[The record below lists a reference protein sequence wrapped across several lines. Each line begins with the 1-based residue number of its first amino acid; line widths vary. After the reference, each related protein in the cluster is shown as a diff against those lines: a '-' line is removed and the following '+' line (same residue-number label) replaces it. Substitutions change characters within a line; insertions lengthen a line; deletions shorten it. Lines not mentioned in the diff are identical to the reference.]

1 MTTDEGAMSTTRT
14 NDRGLD
20 VMVVIAIQVV
30 VAVAVWGLVGL
41 LIDLIA
47 GTGPWVQFCGIVLG
61 TMIALA
67 LSQRHATPTEA
78 PEPSHE

>member
-1 MTTDEGAMSTTRT
+1 MSTTQT

-30 VAVAVWGLVGL
+30 VAVAVWGLAGL
-41 LIDLIA
+41 LVDVVA
-47 GTGPWVQFCGIVLG
+47 GTGPWFQFSGIVLG

-67 LSQRHATPTEA
+67 LVQRHATPVEA
-78 PEPSHE
+78 QEPSHG

>member
-1 MTTDEGAMSTTRT
+1 MSTTQT

-20 VMVVIAIQVV
+20 VMVVSAIQVV

-41 LIDLIA
+41 LIDLVA
-47 GTGPWVQFCGIVLG
+47 GTGPLFQFLGIVLG

-67 LSQRHATPTEA
+67 LAQRHATPVDE
-78 PEPSHE
+78 PEPSHG

>member
-1 MTTDEGAMSTTRT
+1 MSTTET

-20 VMVVIAIQVV
+20 VMVVIAIQVI

-41 LIDLIA
+41 VIDLIA
-47 GTGPWVQFCGIVLG
+47 GTRPWVQFCGIVLG

-67 LSQRHATPTEA
+67 LTQRQATPIEA
-78 PEPSHE
+78 SEPTHE

>member
-1 MTTDEGAMSTTRT
+1 MSTTQT
-14 NDRGLD
+14 TDRGLD
-20 VMVVIAIQVV
+20 VMVVIAIQLV

-41 LIDLIA
+41 LIDLVA

-67 LSQRHATPTEA
+67 LVQRHATPVDDA
-78 PEPSHE
+78 EPSHG

>member
-1 MTTDEGAMSTTRT
+1 MTTDEGAMSTTQT

-20 VMVVIAIQVV
+20 VMVVIAIEVV

-47 GTGPWVQFCGIVLG
+47 GTAPWFQFGGIVLG
-61 TMIALA
+61 TVIALA
-67 LSQRHATPTEA
+67 LAQRHATPTDA

>member
-1 MTTDEGAMSTTRT
+1 MSTTET

-20 VMVVIAIQVV
+20 VMAVIAIQVI

-41 LIDLIA
+41 LIDLVA

-67 LSQRHATPTEA
+67 LTQRHATPVEA
-78 PEPSHE
+78 SEPTDE

>member
-1 MTTDEGAMSTTRT
+1 MSTQT

-20 VMVVIAIQVV
+20 VMAVIAIQVI

-41 LIDLIA
+41 LIDLVV
-47 GTGPWVQFCGIVLG
+47 GTRPWVQFCGIVLG

-67 LSQRHATPTEA
+67 LTQRHATPTEA
-78 PEPSHE
+78 SEPTHD